1 MEAIL
6 PPGWEQKVDASGRTY
21 YVDHV
26 NRKTQWDRPRI
37 EGDIAPGSNER
48 TDGESDD
55 ASQDPSVTTTG
66 SSLLGRAVRCCEFC
80 YSHLIAGDQ
89 NSLLRYLVILREP
102 QAEDIAKFKA
112 ARVLYMSICH
122 EQIWSKEEEA
132 SRKNCDVAAK
142 YPALHEVVERIGGF
156 GALWG
161 CIVPNLKEHT
171 PPGLRSLACRMI
183 SRIISRTTGSE
194 CFKSYY
200 EHDTVSLLIACLNHQ
215 NIAEGGAES
224 LVSGFV
230 RDITGHMSHFERYPH
245 ALTVIMDVMY
255 R

>member
-1 MEAIL
+1 MAIFIL
-6 PPGWEQKVDASGRTY
+6 RINDIFCSG
-21 YVDHV
+21 
-26 NRKTQWDRPRI
+26 
-37 EGDIAPGSNER
+37 
-48 TDGESDD
+48 
-55 ASQDPSVTTTG
+55 
-66 SSLLGRAVRCCEFC
+66 AVRCCEFC

-183 SRIISRTTGSE
+183 SRYFLFIYS
-194 CFKSYY
+194 K
-200 EHDTVSLLIACLNHQ
+200 
-215 NIAEGGAES
+215 
-224 LVSGFV
+224 
-230 RDITGHMSHFERYPH
+230 
-245 ALTVIMDVMY
+245 
-255 R
+255 